1 MNPQKIVLS
10 LFLLF
15 IILLSSCKNGEVNEL
30 REFDVDTPEVRIHVR
45 MAGSTDKG
53 CVLIAI
59 NGGPGLTSS
68 YMWDLE
74 QLAGDDC
81 AVVTYDQRGLGK
93 STDPKHP
100 DSQASYSLRK
110 YAQDLEAIRQE
121 IGVERVHL
129 MGHSFG
135 GLVIMQYLAN
145 YPEHIASLIFYGSGP
160 PTWEGIKKSQQN
172 FSDRLISMIQD
183 GILSPPEE
191 WEEDG
196 VDPLLPVYFSDPAY
210 TFPADARGKPP
221 DFNQRISDLTYPN
234 LVEMDFRKVLAES
247 QQPVLLMFGKDD
259 PFGLQMAE
267 SLRDALA
274 AAEVE
279 YVLIDQ
285 CGHFWHEC
293 ADDFYPRVEQ
303 FLAENSQ

>member
-1 MNPQKIVLS
+1 MNQQKIVLP
-10 LFLLF
+10 LYLLF
-15 IILLSSCKNGEVNEL
+15 IVLLSSCKYGEVNEL

-121 IGVERVHL
+121 IGDKAGMIPTLHNMAHIHL
-129 MGHSFG
+129 QNRQIEPALEKFVQALKLAQETQNAEGLFNVSRDLGNVLCQLGEKEQGLPLLQQALQVGRSMGHPG
-135 GLVIMQYLAN
+135 AG
-145 YPEHIASLIFYGSGP
+145 
-160 PTWEGIKKSQQN
+160 
-172 FSDRLISMIQD
+172 
-183 GILSPPEE
+183 
-191 WEEDG
+191 
-196 VDPLLPVYFSDPAY
+196 
-210 TFPADARGKPP
+210 
-221 DFNQRISDLTYPN
+221 
-234 LVEMDFRKVLAES
+234 
-247 QQPVLLMFGKDD
+247 
-259 PFGLQMAE
+259 
-267 SLRDALA
+267 
-274 AAEVE
+274 EVE
-279 YVLIDQ
+279 ALVREY
-285 CGHFWHEC
+285 
-293 ADDFYPRVEQ
+293 
-303 FLAENSQ
+303 S